1 MRQLDHFYLQ
11 LDEPIKGCFLALSDI
26 ILSQDKEVTTT
37 LKYGMPFFCYKGK
50 MFCYFWINKKDQQPY
65 IGFVEGKW
73 INHPDLVSEKRARIK
88 IMNIDAGKDLPIT
101 AIESVLQ
108 QALSLYKTGVIKV
121 KSR

>member
-11 LDEPIKGCFLALSDI
+11 LNEPIKGCFLALSDI
-26 ILSQDKEVTTT
+26 ILLQDKEVTTT

>member
-1 MRQLDHFYLQ
+1 
-11 LDEPIKGCFLALSDI
+11 
-26 ILSQDKEVTTT
+26 
-37 LKYGMPFFCYKGK
+37 MPFFCYKGK

>member
-11 LDEPIKGCFLALSDI
+11 LDEPIKGCFLSLSDI
-26 ILSQDKEVTTT
+26 ILSQDKGVSTT